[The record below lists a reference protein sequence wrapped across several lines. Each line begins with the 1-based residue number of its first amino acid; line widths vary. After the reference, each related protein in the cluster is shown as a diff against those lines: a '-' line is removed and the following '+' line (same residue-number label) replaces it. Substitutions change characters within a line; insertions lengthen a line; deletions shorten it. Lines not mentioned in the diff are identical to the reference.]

1 MKFAK
6 TLAAQ
11 LHAPWHDSY
20 FPYKQLKKQLGA
32 LKGGGRSKF
41 AGVEGA
47 FYASVVHSSQ
57 MVDEFYGV
65 QEEGLLA
72 RLSALAAKLR
82 ALGAAVAAGGGAPS
96 SSSPPAERQAI
107 LEAFASIVDEA
118 RRLQKYSQL
127 NRTAVVKILKKHDKQ
142 SPIRLSASVR
152 ARLRS
157 PAPPPLPRS
166 RARLASRP
174 LPARLTPLPPRS

>member
-47 FYASVVHSSQ
+47 FYASVVHSIQ

-96 SSSPPAERQAI
+96 SCRRRPGAGQSRGV
-107 LEAFASIVDEA
+107 ASIVDEA

-127 NRTAVVKILKKHDKQ
+127 GRTAVVKVLKGMGRVDPAVGVGARRLFPCGRRAAAALA
-142 SPIRLSASVR
+142 SPRAS
-152 ARLRS
+152 
-157 PAPPPLPRS
+157 
-166 RARLASRP
+166 ARLA
-174 LPARLTPLPPRS
+174 APPRS

>member
-47 FYASVVHSSQ
+47 FYASVVHSIQ

-65 QEEGLLA
+65 HESFSVIAIVFYGLFVV
-72 RLSALAAKLR
+72 R
-82 ALGAAVAAGGGAPS
+82 
-96 SSSPPAERQAI
+96 I
-107 LEAFASIVDEA
+107 LFDQ
-118 RRLQKYSQL
+118 LPKYFNITS
-127 NRTAVVKILKKHDKQ
+127 
-142 SPIRLSASVR
+142 
-152 ARLRS
+152 RS
-157 PAPPPLPRS
+157 
-166 RARLASRP
+166 
-174 LPARLTPLPPRS
+174 